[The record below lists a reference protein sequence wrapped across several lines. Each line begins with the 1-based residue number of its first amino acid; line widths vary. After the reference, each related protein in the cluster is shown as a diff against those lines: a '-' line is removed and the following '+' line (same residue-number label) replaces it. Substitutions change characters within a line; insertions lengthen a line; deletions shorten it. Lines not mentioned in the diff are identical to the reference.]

1 MKINIDKTME
11 DKNEMNKP
19 QQAATLLQIV
29 IGNGNETD
37 EISYISESNENCVVF
52 NDRVIPKITKLMEKE
67 NKNHYVRLITIH
79 GENDY
84 ECYPL
89 PKRNDVLGFINQNL
103 SSLEIYTKDGE
114 KIN

>member
-29 IGNGNETD
+29 IGNRSEPD
-37 EISYISESNENCVVF
+37 EISYISERNEHYVVF
-52 NDRVIPKITKLMEKE
+52 NDRVISEITELMEKE

-79 GENDY
+79 EENDY

-89 PKRNDVLGFINQNL
+89 PKRNDVLRFINQNI
-103 SSLEIYTKDGE
+103 SSLEIYTKGEE